1 MLAISLLALWGI
13 ETAAGA
19 FVGWRILPKFPL
31 TAMVLLLRSGLYI
44 AMAHNWYTD
53 GYESYR
59 FGHLA
64 TAWAFRALTVLVC
77 LESVWLMA
85 QGIAATR
92 HFAAA
97 TSLIFAGIGILVAM
111 GTAGVFHGTWMDVAL
126 GNNVAA
132 YRNLAVACVVYLMA
146 NHWMYDREKPT
157 GTLATQ
163 HWWGAMVLV
172 SCLMVGQ
179 GLEDIGGKRQ
189 FAGLEISKVMADW
202 LIVAGQFV
210 VRGGSLTSLWIWS
223 RK

>member
-1 MLAISLLALWGI
+1 MLAISLLTLWGI

-31 TAMVLLLRSGLYI
+31 TAMVLLIRSGLYI
-44 AMAHNWYTD
+44 AMANNWYAD

-97 TSLIFAGIGILVAM
+97 TSLIFAGIGVLVAM
-111 GTAGVFHGTWMDVAL
+111 GTAGLFRGTWLDVSL

-146 NHWMYDREKPT
+146 NHWMYEREQPT

-163 HWWGAMVLV
+163 HWRGAVVLV
-172 SCLMVGQ
+172 SCLM
-179 GLEDIGGKRQ
+179 IGYGME
-189 FAGLEISKVMADW
+189 GHGWWMT
-202 LIVAGQFV
+202 VAGQFV
-210 VRGGSLTSLWIWS
+210 VRGGSLTSLATWS
-223 RK
+223 KK